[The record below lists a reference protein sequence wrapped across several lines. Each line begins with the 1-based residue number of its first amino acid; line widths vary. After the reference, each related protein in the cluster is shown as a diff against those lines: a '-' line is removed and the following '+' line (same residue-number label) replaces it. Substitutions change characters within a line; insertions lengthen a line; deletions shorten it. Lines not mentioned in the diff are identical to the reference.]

1 MAELKTP
8 LTDWHVAHGAKMAPF
23 AGWLMPIQYEGI
35 LVEHQH
41 TRQHA
46 GLFDICHMGEF
57 RIQGTG
63 ADAALA
69 AAVSHNLA
77 TLAPGRCRYGFL
89 LTEKGTVLDDCIV
102 YRFGPDDF
110 MVVVNAACAA
120 GDFATLRAR
129 LPEGV
134 ALTDISEQTGKIDLQ
149 GPEAVDVLETLLGR
163 SLRDMPYFGFRSEA
177 WQGCE
182 LLVSRTGYT
191 GELGFELYVPAGQ
204 TQALWEALLADE
216 RVKPVGLGARDTLR
230 LEAGLPLYGHE
241 LDENHTPAEAGMGR
255 MLTSTAPYVGRE
267 GAQEVRQKLLALSI
281 EGRRAA
287 RNGDALLLEDGTP
300 AGVVTSGSF
309 APSLGQVVATPTRP
323 MPPPIWC
330 RPRAASSRPRSPK
343 RPSTRKARP
352 ARSWP
357 RHGASRLLRAGT
369 EPVRR
374 PLSGAAGRRKTVLQ
388 PYFRKDPGRA
398 GEARQHHA
406 DGGLPGPLAPPQM
419 LTSTSGTAHRPGPR
433 RRP

>member
-57 RIQGTG
+57 RIRGAG

-134 ALTDISEQTGKIDLQ
+134 VLTDISEQTGKIDLQ

-287 RNGDALLLEDGTP
+287 RNGDVLLLEDGTP

-309 APSLGQVVATPTRP
+309 APSLGHVVAFA
-323 MPPPIWC
+323 WADADKAD
-330 RPRAASSRPRSPK
+330 AA
-343 RPSTRKARP
+343 AYLVQ
-352 ARSWP
+352 
-357 RHGASRLLRAGT
+357 ASRSQLKATVTEAPFYKEGT
-369 EPVRR
+369 
-374 PLSGAAGRRKTVLQ
+374 
-388 PYFRKDPGRA
+388 
-398 GEARQHHA
+398 ARQK
-406 DGGLPGPLAPPQM
+406 LA
-419 LTSTSGTAHRPGPR
+419 
-433 RRP
+433 

>member
-57 RIQGTG
+57 RIRGAG

-120 GDFATLRAR
+120 GDFCHPACPPARKRGPDRHLGTDRQDRPAGPRSRGRA
-129 LPEGV
+129 G
-134 ALTDISEQTGKIDLQ
+134 
-149 GPEAVDVLETLLGR
+149 ETVGR
-163 SLRDMPYFGFRSEA
+163 SLRDMPYFGFRGEA
-177 WQGCE
+177 WQDCE

-191 GELGFELYVPAGQ
+191 GELGFELYVPAGR

-255 MLTSTAPYVGRE
+255 MLTSTARMW
-267 GAQEVRQKLLALSI
+267 AVRARRKYARNCWPWSI

-309 APSLGQVVATPTRP
+309 APSLGHVVAFAWADADKADAAAYLVQASRSRLRATPTEAP
-323 MPPPIWC
+323 F
-330 RPRAASSRPRSPK
+330 
-343 RPSTRKARP
+343 
-352 ARSWP
+352 
-357 RHGASRLLRAGT
+357 
-369 EPVRR
+369 
-374 PLSGAAGRRKTVLQ
+374 
-388 PYFRKDPGRA
+388 YKD
-398 GEARQHHA
+398 
-406 DGGLPGPLAPPQM
+406 
-419 LTSTSGTAHRPGPR
+419 GTARKKLA
-433 RRP
+433 

>member
-57 RIQGTG
+57 RIRGAG

-134 ALTDISEQTGKIDLQ
+134 ALDDISEQTGKIDLQ

-163 SLRDMPYFGFRSEA
+163 SLRDMPYFGFRSED

-191 GELGFELYVPAGQ
+191 R
-204 TQALWEALLADE
+204 T
-216 RVKPVGLGARDTLR
+216 
-230 LEAGLPLYGHE
+230 
-241 LDENHTPAEAGMGR
+241 GMWP
-255 MLTSTAPYVGRE
+255 TAPRW
-267 GAQEVRQKLLALSI
+267 RLS
-281 EGRRAA
+281 
-287 RNGDALLLEDGTP
+287 
-300 AGVVTSGSF
+300 
-309 APSLGQVVATPTRP
+309 
-323 MPPPIWC
+323 
-330 RPRAASSRPRSPK
+330 
-343 RPSTRKARP
+343 
-352 ARSWP
+352 
-357 RHGASRLLRAGT
+357 RAG
-369 EPVRR
+369 
-374 PLSGAAGRRKTVLQ
+374 
-388 PYFRKDPGRA
+388 
-398 GEARQHHA
+398 
-406 DGGLPGPLAPPQM
+406 
-419 LTSTSGTAHRPGPR
+419 
-433 RRP
+433 

>member
-57 RIQGTG
+57 RIRGAG

-177 WQGCE
+177 CPPSIIPLCPSAPWRGRNVWFPAPATP
-182 LLVSRTGYT
+182 VSWASSSTCLPDRPRPCGKPCWPMSGSSLWALARAIPCVWKPACPSMATSWTRT
-191 GELGFELYVPAGQ
+191 
-204 TQALWEALLADE
+204 
-216 RVKPVGLGARDTLR
+216 
-230 LEAGLPLYGHE
+230 
-241 LDENHTPAEAGMGR
+241 TPR
-255 MLTSTAPYVGRE
+255 P
-267 GAQEVRQKLLALSI
+267 
-281 EGRRAA
+281 RRA
-287 RNGDALLLEDGTP
+287 
-300 AGVVTSGSF
+300 
-309 APSLGQVVATPTRP
+309 
-323 MPPPIWC
+323 W
-330 RPRAASSRPRSPK
+330 AAC
-343 RPSTRKARP
+343 
-352 ARSWP
+352 
-357 RHGASRLLRAGT
+357 
-369 EPVRR
+369 
-374 PLSGAAGRRKTVLQ
+374 
-388 PYFRKDPGRA
+388 
-398 GEARQHHA
+398 
-406 DGGLPGPLAPPQM
+406 
-419 LTSTSGTAHRPGPR
+419 
-433 RRP
+433 

>member
-57 RIQGTG
+57 RIRGAG

-129 LPEGV
+129 LPESV

-149 GPEAVDVLETLLGR
+149 GPEAVDVLEKLLGR
-163 SLRDMPYFGFRSEA
+163 SLRDMPYFGFRGEA
-177 WQGCE
+177 WQDCE

-191 GELGFELYVPAGQ
+191 GELGFELYVPAGR

-230 LEAGLPLYGHE
+230 LEAGLPPCTATSWTRT
-241 LDENHTPAEAGMGR
+241 TPR
-255 MLTSTAPYVGRE
+255 P
-267 GAQEVRQKLLALSI
+267 
-281 EGRRAA
+281 RRA
-287 RNGDALLLEDGTP
+287 
-300 AGVVTSGSF
+300 
-309 APSLGQVVATPTRP
+309 
-323 MPPPIWC
+323 W
-330 RPRAASSRPRSPK
+330 AAC
-343 RPSTRKARP
+343 
-352 ARSWP
+352 
-357 RHGASRLLRAGT
+357 
-369 EPVRR
+369 
-374 PLSGAAGRRKTVLQ
+374 
-388 PYFRKDPGRA
+388 
-398 GEARQHHA
+398 
-406 DGGLPGPLAPPQM
+406 
-419 LTSTSGTAHRPGPR
+419 
-433 RRP
+433 

>member
-1 MAELKTP
+1 MPELKTP

-57 RIQGTG
+57 RIQGAG

-149 GPEAVDVLETLLGR
+149 GPEAVDVLESLLGR
-163 SLRDMPYFGFRSEA
+163 SLRDRPCGKPCWPMSGSSL
-177 WQGCE
+177 W
-182 LLVSRTGYT
+182 
-191 GELGFELYVPAGQ
+191 
-204 TQALWEALLADE
+204 ALARAIPCVWKLACPSMATSWT
-216 RVKPVGLGARDTLR
+216 KI
-230 LEAGLPLYGHE
+230 
-241 LDENHTPAEAGMGR
+241 TPR
-255 MLTSTAPYVGRE
+255 P
-267 GAQEVRQKLLALSI
+267 
-281 EGRRAA
+281 RRA
-287 RNGDALLLEDGTP
+287 
-300 AGVVTSGSF
+300 
-309 APSLGQVVATPTRP
+309 
-323 MPPPIWC
+323 W
-330 RPRAASSRPRSPK
+330 AAC
-343 RPSTRKARP
+343 
-352 ARSWP
+352 
-357 RHGASRLLRAGT
+357 
-369 EPVRR
+369 
-374 PLSGAAGRRKTVLQ
+374 
-388 PYFRKDPGRA
+388 
-398 GEARQHHA
+398 
-406 DGGLPGPLAPPQM
+406 
-419 LTSTSGTAHRPGPR
+419 
-433 RRP
+433 